1 MLYLKNSYVFKN
13 AKQLIL
19 NKAKVSEYIQSQLQN
34 LSEEEQNKRVL
45 KFINTKKGLPY
56 FEDSDG
62 NYWNLSLF
70 IEGSKTFEKVEN
82 ADIAYEG
89 GKLFGDFLNLTEG
102 IDTNEIVDILP
113 NFHEMS
119 FRYHQFY
126 EALENAS
133 AERLLLAEK
142 YIQQVLGTFLYYAR
156 MVDGTMLTVLSATV
170 SEKTTPTKNVRLF
183 IDVVRRHF
191 S

>member
-1 MLYLKNSYVFKN
+1 MP
-13 AKQLIL
+13 
-19 NKAKVSEYIQSQLQN
+19 E
-34 LSEEEQNKRVL
+34 VL
-45 KFINTKKGLPY
+45 DPASLLVKFINTKKGLPY
-56 FEDSDG
+56 FEDSEG

-142 YIQQVLGTFLYYAR
+142 CIQQVNDLKTEMHILQNLKNEGKIPLRITHNDTKISNALLKAYL
-156 MVDGTMLTVLSATV
+156 VDFPLPVEATRFFSNNTLIVLLTVAKAT
-170 SEKTTPTKNVRLF
+170 
-183 IDVVRRHF
+183 IF
-191 S
+191 SNP